1 MSDSLQS
8 DPIAQLDADAKAAF
22 ARARARV
29 AKALAHPDV
38 IAALRAQRAAV
49 ERERKKSRKKRRSP

>member
-1 MSDSLQS
+1 MSNSLQS

-38 IAALRAQRAAV
+38 IAALRAQREAV
-49 ERERKKSRKKRRSP
+49 ERERKKSGRKRT

>member
-1 MSDSLQS
+1 MSNSLQS

-38 IAALRAQRAAV
+38 IAALRSQRAAV
-49 ERERKKSRKKRRSP
+49 ERERKKSGRKRT